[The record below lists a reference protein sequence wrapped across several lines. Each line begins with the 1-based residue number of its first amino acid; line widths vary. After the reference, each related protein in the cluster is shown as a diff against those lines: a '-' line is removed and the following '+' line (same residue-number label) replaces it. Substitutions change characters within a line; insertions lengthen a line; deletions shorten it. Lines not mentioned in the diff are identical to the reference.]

1 MMDIELLQEIVFRCA
16 VFTGLGVTAIM
27 MGMTLAVVI
36 YGCLP
41 TRNLYRI
48 KFDAFRD
55 KDCTAII
62 KAENIVKAEIKF
74 YKKYKC
80 ECKITSIEEMK

>member
-1 MMDIELLQEIVFRCA
+1 MMDIELLQEIVFECA

-27 MGMTLAVVI
+27 IGMTLALAI

-48 KFDAFRD
+48 KFDAFKD
-55 KDCTAII
+55 KDCTAIV
-62 KAENIVKAEIKF
+62 KAKNLIQAEIKF
-74 YKKYKC
+74 YKRYKC
-80 ECKITSIEEMK
+80 ECKITNIELMK

>member
-1 MMDIELLQEIVFRCA
+1 MMDIELLQEIVFECA

-27 MGMTLAVVI
+27 MGMLLAVSI

-41 TRNLYRI
+41 ARNSYRI
-48 KFDAFRD
+48 KFDAFKD

-62 KAENIVKAEIKF
+62 KAENPIKAEIKF
-74 YKKYKC
+74 YKQYKC
-80 ECKITSIEEMK
+80 ECKITSIEVMK